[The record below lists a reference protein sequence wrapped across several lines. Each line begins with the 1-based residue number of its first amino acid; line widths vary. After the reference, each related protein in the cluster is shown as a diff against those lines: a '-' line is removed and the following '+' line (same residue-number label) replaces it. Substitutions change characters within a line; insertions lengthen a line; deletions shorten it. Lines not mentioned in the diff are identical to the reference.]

1 MSASLVLHHKP
12 RSRHRE
18 RFLQQLLDSAGVHL
32 NGSQPF
38 DLTVRSD
45 AFYSKALPRG
55 VTGILD
61 AYVDGWWECERLDE
75 LTCRVLLTHADLPAA
90 GRMFRFLTS
99 TSARLLN
106 LQSLRRAVQVRR
118 HYDLGNDLFEAMLD
132 RRMVYSCAHW
142 KDAANLDEAQE
153 AKLDLAARKL
163 RLRPGMRM
171 LDIGCGW
178 GSFAK
183 FAAER
188 YGVSAVGIT
197 LSKEQVALG
206 QRLCAG
212 LPVELRLKDYRELGG
227 ERFDAIVSIG
237 MFEHVGYKNYSTF
250 MGVVKSHLKPDGLFL
265 LHTIGSNVSRISTEP
280 WIDRNIFPAGM
291 LPSVEQIAAAAE
303 GLFVMEDWH
312 NFGAD
317 YDRTLMA
324 WFENFRSAWPRL
336 CERYGDRFFRLWK
349 CYLLTCAGA
358 FRARDMQLWQIVFS
372 PSGVPR
378 GYCSPR

>member
-1 MSASLVLHHKP
+1 
-12 RSRHRE
+12 
-18 RFLQQLLDSAGVHL
+18 LQQLLDSAGVHV

-38 DLTVRSD
+38 DLTVRND
-45 AFYSKALPRG
+45 AFYDKAIPHG

-61 AYVDGWWECERLDE
+61 AYVDGWWECDRLDE
-75 LTCRVLLTHADLPAA
+75 LTCRVLLNHADLPVAD
-90 GRMFRFLTS
+90 RTLRFLTS
-99 TSARLLN
+99 LSARLLN
-106 LQSLRRAVQVRR
+106 RQSLRRAVQVRR

-132 RRMVYSCAHW
+132 RRMVYSCAYW
-142 KDAANLDEAQE
+142 KEARNLDEAQE
-153 AKLDLAARKL
+153 AKLDLTARKL
-163 RLRPGMRM
+163 RLRPGMKV

-178 GSFAK
+178 GSFVK
-183 FAAER
+183 FAAEQ

-197 LSKEQVALG
+197 LSGEQVELG
-206 QRLCAG
+206 KRICAG
-212 LPVELRLKDYRELGG
+212 LPIELRLQDYRELHG

-250 MGVVKSHLKPDGLFL
+250 FRTVKNHLKPDGLFL
-265 LHTIGSNVSRISTEP
+265 LHTIGSNVSRVATEP

-291 LPSVEQIAAAAE
+291 LPSAEQITAAAE
-303 GLFVMEDWH
+303 GAFVMEDWH

-324 WFENFRSAWPRL
+324 WFENFRTAWPRL
-336 CERYGDRFFRLWK
+336 REKYGDRFFRLWK

-372 PSGVPR
+372 PSGVPQ
-378 GYCSPR
+378 GYCSVR

>member
-18 RFLQQLLDSAGVHL
+18 QFFQRILEPAGVHL
-32 NGSQPF
+32 NGNQPF
-38 DLTVRSD
+38 DIRVRND
-45 AFYSKALPRG
+45 AFYDKALPHG

-61 AYVDGWWECERLDE
+61 AYVDGWWECDALDD
-75 LTCRVLLTHADLPAA
+75 LTCRVLVSHTALPAA
-90 GRMFRFLTS
+90 GRLFHFLAS
-99 TSARLLN
+99 LPARLLN
-106 LQSLRRAVQVRR
+106 RQSLQRAVQVRR

-132 RRMVYSCAHW
+132 RRMVYSCAYW
-142 KDAANLDEAQE
+142 KQAGNLDEAQE
-153 AKLDLAARKL
+153 AKLDLSARKL
-163 RLRPGMRM
+163 RLRPGMRI

-178 GSFAK
+178 GSFVK

-188 YGVSAVGIT
+188 YGTSAVGVT
-197 LSKEQVALG
+197 LSKEQVELG
-206 QRLCAG
+206 RRVCAG
-212 LPVELRLKDYRELGG
+212 LPVELRLQDYRELGD
-227 ERFDAIVSIG
+227 EKFDAIVSIG
-237 MFEHVGYKNYSTF
+237 MFEHVGYKNYSAF
-250 MGVVKSHLKPDGLFL
+250 FRVVKRHLKPDGLFL
-265 LHTIGSNVSRISTEP
+265 LHSIGSNVSRVSTEP

-324 WFENFRSAWPRL
+324 WFENFQHAWPRL
-336 CERYGDRFFRLWK
+336 REKYGDRFFRLWK

-372 PSGVPR
+372 SSGVPL